1 MPSVSSLSQ
10 QSFINVGPLTSTWT
24 PPASCT
30 EGPTDKY
37 LARVAAPKF
46 PLYGSP
52 CSEERVG
59 DFFNC
64 IPDGEEIQSL
74 WVAQSR
80 SPAAYPT
87 PWAYHSPASI
97 CPSGWTTVGAATK
110 SANGDID
117 ASGHFTQAETE
128 FTATATG
135 DHGPSQHTN
144 PVPNILVEALAP
156 GESAVLCCPSGFDA
170 TGFGNCFRNFP
181 LSEFPTP
188 TVCLH
193 MVDDFPRLDVITAT
207 FTYNGKEVT
216 GMALSQTDTVEFT
229 PSRYIE
235 TVALSDVTADPAT
248 ASVVIA
254 FEGPFTG
261 FEHVPMVTL
270 VSNGD
275 DEGETGEEVEVGD
288 EEPTET
294 GESAARSGRFTL
306 GTGASALVATWGIAV
321 LMGAGLMA
329 AW

>member
-37 LARVAAPKF
+37 LARVAAPTF

-52 CSEERVG
+52 CSEEHVG

-64 IPDGEEIQSL
+64 IPNGEEIQSL
-74 WVAQSR
+74 WVAKSS
-80 SPAAYPT
+80 SPVAYPT

-97 CPSGWTTVGAATK
+97 CPSGWATVGAATK
-110 SANGDID
+110 SANGDVE

-135 DHGPSQHTN
+135 DHSPSLDTN
-144 PVPNILVEALAP
+144 PVANILVEALAP

-181 LSEFPTP
+181 LSEFPTS

-193 MVDDFPRLDVITAT
+193 MVEDFPRADVITAT

-216 GMALSQTDTVEFT
+216 GMALSQTDTAEFT

-235 TVALSDVTADPAT
+235 TVALSDVTADPVT
-248 ASVVIA
+248 ASVAIA

-261 FEHVPMVTL
+261 FEHVPMITL
-270 VSNGD
+270 INDGD
-275 DEGETGEEVEVGD
+275 DEGGAGN

-306 GTGASALVATWGIAV
+306 GAGAGVLVATWGAAV
-321 LMGAGLMA
+321 LMGAGLMV